1 LIKRMVVELDRD
13 PALYSDNNIVEWP
26 RAPGHHNPAL
36 DGFTIR
42 RTGDLPTKIRIILY
56 LENFPEQY
64 KVLPELG
71 TVLGI
76 KEESRLGVVQTL
88 WNYIKVQGL
97 QDKVDRRLIRADD
110 KLRPIF
116 GLEPVIFQKLPE
128 IVNRYLAAPDPIVLH
143 YNLNPAVP
151 PPDRPSAW
159 DVELKIEDSA
169 LKNRMAVTVNTSKE
183 SAQALLKL
191 DEEIALLAQSLHNSH
206 MKRTFLESFAK
217 DPSQF
222 IQTWLESQ
230 SRDLENIL
238 GNGPMEGLTIRQ
250 EELRR
255 SEFFQLPW
263 VEEAVAVQEGVRLA
277 AKAMT

>member
-1 LIKRMVVELDRD
+1 M
-13 PALYSDNNIVEWP
+13 
-26 RAPGHHNPAL
+26 
-36 DGFTIR
+36 
-42 RTGDLPTKIRIILY
+42 
-56 LENFPEQY
+56 EQF
-64 KVLPELG
+64 
-71 TVLGI
+71 
-76 KEESRLGVVQTL
+76 Q
-88 WNYIKVQGL
+88 
-97 QDKVDRRLIRADD
+97 
-110 KLRPIF
+110 IF
-116 GLEPVIFQKLPE
+116 GVEPVIFQKLPE

-191 DEEIALLAQSLHNSH
+191 DEEVCFIYIYIPLILDNPGLLITIIPYFAYQIALLAQSLHNSH

-230 SRDLENIL
+230 SRDLESIL

-263 VEEAVAVQEGVRLA
+263 VEEVRYYISFIYCVY
-277 AKAMT
+277 

>member
-1 LIKRMVVELDRD
+1 LQHTEWYSCL
-13 PALYSDNNIVEWP
+13 PFLY
-26 RAPGHHNPAL
+26 
-36 DGFTIR
+36 
-42 RTGDLPTKIRIILY
+42 
-56 LENFPEQY
+56 
-64 KVLPELG
+64 LG

-88 WNYIKVQGL
+88 WNYIKVKGL
-97 QDKVDRRLIRADD
+97 QDKDDRRLIRADD
-110 KLRPIF
+110 KLRPVGFLCFLSNIIHCSRKQFQIF

-191 DEEIALLAQSLHNSH
+191 DEEVCFLKIKILLVLDKNQFAYHIN
-206 MKRTFLESFAK
+206 FLLCIP
-217 DPSQF
+217 DRPPS
-222 IQTWLESQ
+222 
-230 SRDLENIL
+230 
-238 GNGPMEGLTIRQ
+238 
-250 EELRR
+250 
-255 SEFFQLPW
+255 
-263 VEEAVAVQEGVRLA
+263 AVAPQFAYETNFLGIFC
-277 AKAMT
+277 

>member
-1 LIKRMVVELDRD
+1 M
-13 PALYSDNNIVEWP
+13 
-26 RAPGHHNPAL
+26 
-36 DGFTIR
+36 
-42 RTGDLPTKIRIILY
+42 
-56 LENFPEQY
+56 EQF
-64 KVLPELG
+64 
-71 TVLGI
+71 
-76 KEESRLGVVQTL
+76 Q
-88 WNYIKVQGL
+88 
-97 QDKVDRRLIRADD
+97 
-110 KLRPIF
+110 IF
-116 GLEPVIFQKLPE
+116 GVEPVIFQKLPE
-128 IVNRYLAAPDPIVLH
+128 IVNRFLVAPDPVVLH

-159 DVELKIEDSA
+159 DVELKIEDST

-191 DEEIALLAQSLHNSH
+191 DEEVCCYIYISILLDVGNKNSFAYSFLRYQIALLAQSLHNSH

-230 SRDLENIL
+230 SRDLESIL

-263 VEEAVAVQEGVRLA
+263 VEEVRFIFFKKYLLRTA
-277 AKAMT
+277 LTKRSFFTFVRFRLWLFRKAFDLRPKR

>member
-1 LIKRMVVELDRD
+1 M
-13 PALYSDNNIVEWP
+13 
-26 RAPGHHNPAL
+26 

-64 KVLPELG
+64 KVLPELGLAEYSSTLHGILLTVFLFYLG

-110 KLRPIF
+110 KLRPVSSLILFYIIQCLREQFQIF
-116 GLEPVIFQKLPE
+116 GVEPVIFQKLPE
-128 IVNRYLAAPDPIVLH
+128 IVNRYLAASDPIVLH

-191 DEEIALLAQSLHNSH
+191 DEEVCFYSCLCWTKTVCLSQIFPTFQTRSLS
-206 MKRTFLESFAK
+206 
-217 DPSQF
+217 
-222 IQTWLESQ
+222 
-230 SRDLENIL
+230 
-238 GNGPMEGLTIRQ
+238 
-250 EELRR
+250 
-255 SEFFQLPW
+255 
-263 VEEAVAVQEGVRLA
+263 
-277 AKAMT
+277 

>member
-1 LIKRMVVELDRD
+1 MYDL
-13 PALYSDNNIVEWP
+13 SNIIQCLM
-26 RAPGHHNPAL
+26 GQ
-36 DGFTIR
+36 F
-42 RTGDLPTKIRIILY
+42 
-56 LENFPEQY
+56 Q
-64 KVLPELG
+64 
-71 TVLGI
+71 
-76 KEESRLGVVQTL
+76 
-88 WNYIKVQGL
+88 
-97 QDKVDRRLIRADD
+97 
-110 KLRPIF
+110 IF
-116 GLEPVIFQKLPE
+116 GVEPVIFQKLPE

-159 DVELKIEDSA
+159 DVELKIEDAA

-191 DEEIALLAQSLHNSH
+191 DEEVCFFYSSRVGQAPVQFFPILRTKIALLAQSLHNSH

-217 DPSQF
+217 DPSKF

-230 SRDLENIL
+230 SRDLESIL

-263 VEEAVAVQEGVRLA
+263 VEEVRYIY
-277 AKAMT
+277 KYFIYI